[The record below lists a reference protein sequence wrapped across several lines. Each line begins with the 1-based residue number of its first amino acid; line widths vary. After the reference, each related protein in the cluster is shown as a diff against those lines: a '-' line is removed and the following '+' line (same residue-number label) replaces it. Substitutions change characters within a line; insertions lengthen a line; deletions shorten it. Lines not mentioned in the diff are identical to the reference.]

1 MDASDIE
8 DYLEMKPIFMKAS
21 FGRTKGKRVLVFGL
35 CPPLLWNEKLKAVF
49 DLQACE
55 SCSHQEA
62 VERQVFQTG
71 LQAQKAQEV
80 ASHRI
85 SGQKCVS
92 YYNCATILRLQMT

>member
-21 FGRTKGKRVLVFGL
+21 FGRTKGKQVLVFGP
-35 CPPLLWNEKLKAVF
+35 CPPLLWKEKLKAVF

-92 YYNCATILRLQMT
+92 

>member
-21 FGRTKGKRVLVFGL
+21 FRRMKGKRVLVFG
-35 CPPLLWNEKLKAVF
+35 LLWNEKLKAVF

-80 ASHRI
+80 E
-85 SGQKCVS
+85 GG
-92 YYNCATILRLQMT
+92 